1 LMCRS
6 KTAINAALSR
16 HNRNNPRSSFG
27 DKHTLFPRLTQP

>member
-16 HNRNNPRSSFG
+16 PQRNNPRSSFG
-27 DKHTLFPRLTQP
+27 DKHASFARLTQP